1 MSTVL
6 VTGGAGF
13 IGSHTAAALAAEG
26 FEVVAVDPL
35 RTYSYS
41 FEPQHWH
48 GLRHRREVLLR
59 DAHVVVASTEN
70 RDEMRRAVLD
80 IRPDYVLHLGALP
93 LATVARVSADH
104 AFESILRGTFNLV
117 ELSLEVGSVQKFVY
131 VSSSMVY
138 GDFTRSPMPE
148 TERTAPKDVY
158 GGMKLAGEVLVETFS
173 RARGLPY
180 AIVRPSAVY
189 GPTDMNDRIVQRFVE
204 CALWN
209 RPLTVVDPDTTV
221 LDFSYVGDV
230 AQGLT
235 KAVAAPVENETFNV
249 TAGQG
254 RTLREL
260 FELLRAR
267 FPDMP
272 VEVTE
277 QGDDFRPR
285 RGALDISKARSLL
298 GYEPAYPLERGV
310 EEYVEFLSSF
320 PTEGPLVPT
329 RAGGASL

>member
-13 IGSHTAAALAAEG
+13 IGAHTCAALAADG
-26 FEVVAVDPL
+26 HDVVAVDPL

-41 FEPQHWH
+41 FEPQHWYA
-48 GLRHRREVLLR
+48 LRHRRETLLR
-59 DAHVVVASTEN
+59 DVRVVVASTEN
-70 RDEMRRAVLD
+70 RDEMRRGLFDV
-80 IRPDYVLHLGALP
+80 RPEYILHLGALP

-104 AFESILRGTFNLV
+104 AFESILRGTFNVIEIAL
-117 ELSLEVGSVQKFVY
+117 ELGTVRKFLY

-138 GDFTRSPMPE
+138 GDFTQMPMPE
-148 TERTAPKDVY
+148 TERTEPKDVY
-158 GGMKLAGEVLVETFS
+158 GGMKLAGEVIVQTFS

-209 RPLTVVDPDTTV
+209 RPLTVVDPDATS
-221 LDFSYVGDV
+221 LDFSYVKDV
-230 AQGLT
+230 VQGLV
-235 KAVAAPVENETFNV
+235 KALLSPVVNETFNI

-254 RTLREL
+254 RTLTEVH
-260 FELLRAR
+260 ELLRAR

-272 VEVTE
+272 VEVAE
-277 QGDDFRPR
+277 QREDFRPK
-285 RGALDISKARSLL
+285 RGALDIAKARSLI
-298 GYEPAYPLERGV
+298 GYEPQYPLERGL

-320 PTEGPLVPT
+320 PKEGPLV
-329 RAGGASL
+329 GAAEASA